1 MEQYWFALFALSFAV
16 GYVLG
21 RLSVVIDN
29 LREHRAP
36 VDALRDRGARTKASP
51 SSPNAV
57 VQIDDRKFVTAVT
70 TSGMSKAEDV
80 QLGVTETK
88 QDDINAAA
96 SKLAQLKRS

>member
-1 MEQYWFALFALSFAV
+1 MAQYWFALFALSFAV

-21 RLSVVIDN
+21 RLSVVVDN

-36 VDALRDRGARTKASP
+36 ADVLRDRGARTKAGP
-51 SSPNAV
+51 PPPNVA
-57 VQIDDRKFVTAVT
+57 VQIDDRKFVTTVT
-70 TSGMSKAEDV
+70 TSGMVKAEDV
-80 QLGVTETK
+80 QLGVTQTK